1 MPRDE
6 CDTDRSRGERARRDW
21 LHISGMPRIRGVA
34 LDSAPSRLLGDTSSS
49 SALCLLA
56 TIMIDHIRIPDPEDI
71 DGSGEDIFVIDRHRS
86 DLSETVMRSLLDGD
100 FKDG

>member
-1 MPRDE
+1 
-6 CDTDRSRGERARRDW
+6 
-21 LHISGMPRIRGVA
+21 
-34 LDSAPSRLLGDTSSS
+34 
-49 SALCLLA
+49 
-56 TIMIDHIRIPDPEDI
+56 MIDHIRIPDPEDI

>member
-1 MPRDE
+1 MSVTRIDLEARELEEIGYTYQE
-6 CDTDRSRGERARRDW
+6 CREFQVW
-21 LHISGMPRIRGVA
+21 LSIQPPLA
-34 LDSAPSRLLGDTSSS
+34 S

-86 DLSETVMRSLLDGD
+86 DLSETVMRSLLNGD